1 MPNRTAPDPP
11 RYDPTVQRSPKNIF
25 VREPV
30 MIPQLFAEPSL
41 PWYRRRVSIV
51 LGALGLVCLVALGV
65 LLYLNGVRGTVQL
78 LGRGGVAGLRAFT
91 RIAS

>member
-1 MPNRTAPDPP
+1 MPKRTAPDPP

-25 VREPV
+25 DREPV
-30 MIPQLFAEPSL
+30 TIPQLFLEPS
-41 PWYRRRVSIV
+41 PWYRRRTGIV
-51 LGALGLVCLVALGV
+51 LGALGVVCLLALAV

-78 LGRGGVAGLRAFT
+78 LGRGSVAGLRAFT